1 MPKKNE
7 YTISLK
13 QEGPP
18 AKETS
23 SSIAEQVNDFLKSG
37 GEIDQIPSGVSG
49 QISLGEKARLAKEE
63 QQKKAAEKLQVQN
76 MEPEAVSDTAAERAP
91 DAVTEPEST
100 DQ

>member
-13 QEGPP
+13 QDGPA

-23 SSIAEQVNDFLKSG
+23 SSIEEQISAFLKSG

-49 QISLGEKARLAKEE
+49 QISLGEKARLAREE
-63 QQKKAAEKLQVQN
+63 QEKKEQMKNAEAQSDETS
-76 MEPEAVSDTAAERAP
+76 EPEA
-91 DAVTEPEST
+91 
-100 DQ
+100 Q

>member
-13 QEGPP
+13 HDGPE

-23 SSIAEQVNDFLKSG
+23 DSIAEQVEQFLKSG
-37 GEIDQIPSGVSG
+37 GQIDQIPSGVSG

-63 QQKKAAEKLQVQN
+63 QKQKQ
-76 MEPEAVSDTAAERAP
+76 AERLAALEAGNLP
-91 DAVTEPEST
+91 AEATEEE
-100 DQ
+100 

>member
-13 QEGPP
+13 HDGPA

-23 SSIAEQVNDFLKSG
+23 DSIAEQINAFLESG
-37 GEIDQIPSGVSG
+37 GQINQIPSGVSG

-63 QQKKAAEKLQVQN
+63 QKKKAEQKSGESAQ
-76 MEPEAVSDTAAERAP
+76 PEQPDTDP
-91 DAVTEPEST
+91 DTSKE
-100 DQ
+100 